1 MPTSTHAWT
10 INNPGTVSYTF
21 GNCQLKSVCDIY
33 KSHGLSGDPYTDF
46 MTKDPIVFRSTAST
60 TWKATYVTNSWGSGV
75 YLKATKP
82 VKGVYPMLI
91 YWHLSKDA
99 STVKDGI
106 VKNGDVLGTVKYPD
120 GMSTGPHVA
129 VGLLE
134 YNAQSKLLNADNGWK
149 GFKDVNFHIDSKL

>member
-1 MPTSTHAWT
+1 M
-10 INNPGTVSYTF
+10 
-21 GNCQLKSVCDIY
+21 
-33 KSHGLSGDPYTDF
+33 
-46 MTKDPIVFRSTAST
+46 FRSTAST
-60 TWKATYVTNSWGSGV
+60 TWKATYITNAWGSGV